1 MLQAQQLA
9 GKTGLYLSPVAG
21 RRAAFGDACAALFAR
36 LDLADS
42 ADAAANLLAL
52 AQPDLFV
59 IDLDRFEPSID
70 LDALGELV
78 ARRAG
83 APTLL
88 LCPYAGAA
96 WLPALMARGP
106 AGYAITPLE
115 GAALRDAVQA
125 WLARPAQ
132 SGQLEQLEQL
142 EQPARVG
149 PPVAPPQPP
158 QRGADAPVSDA
169 AALRALLDLR
179 ARVQAT
185 LAAADDAHTL
195 AEHLCAAL
203 CGWPGVVHAAVFL
216 LEDGNDL
223 RLAAQ
228 LQRDPQNAAQAD
240 GHADL
245 QPPSQQQSHSQPQSQ
260 SQSQSQRRPL
270 QLGTLLQRTDRL
282 LQAPL
287 RHAFPGLLAA
297 AGGTVALID
306 DPDQPGEPALAAT
319 LRAHGVAMALGLPIP
334 ADGPG
339 APRGALSLLF
349 DSARAFSPDDWAT
362 LLDMTR
368 LAACG
373 LRLAALAHEN
383 DHLAARLT
391 IVSTTDALTGVAN
404 RRHGEEV
411 LEREIRR
418 ARRYRVPLALL
429 AFDIDRFKAVNDTY
443 GYPVGDVALRVVA
456 DTVRAVLRASDVLV
470 RTGGEEFHIVAPHTS
485 AIDGLRMAEKV
496 RAAVEAADIPGCD
509 HVTISLGVAQLG
521 EQESGDSLAQ
531 RVDAALARAKRAGR
545 NCVELA
551 MQ

>member
-21 RRAAFGDACAALFAR
+21 RRAAFDAACAALFAR

-42 ADAAANLLAL
+42 ADAAASLLAGT
-52 AQPDLFV
+52 QPDLLV

-70 LDALGELV
+70 LDALGDLV

-88 LCPYAGAA
+88 LCPYAGAV

-106 AGYAITPLE
+106 VGYAVTPLDP
-115 GAALRDAVQA
+115 GALRDVVQA
-125 WLARPAQ
+125 R
-132 SGQLEQLEQL
+132 L
-142 EQPARVG
+142 EQPAAG
-149 PPVAPPQPP
+149 
-158 QRGADAPVSDA
+158 APVSDA
-169 AALRALLDLR
+169 AGLRALLDLR

-185 LAAADDAHTL
+185 LAAAEDAHTL

-223 RLAAQ
+223 RLAAELHGG
-228 LQRDPQNAAQAD
+228 LQPDPQR
-240 GHADL
+240 
-245 QPPSQQQSHSQPQSQ
+245 P
-260 SQSQSQRRPL
+260 PL

-287 RHAFPGLLAA
+287 RHAFPGLVAA

-306 DPDQPGEPALAAT
+306 DPGQPGEPALAAG
-319 LRAHGVAMALGLPIP
+319 LRAHGVAQALGLPIP

-339 APRGALSLLF
+339 TPRGAFSLLF
-349 DSARAFSPDDWAT
+349 DSARAFSPDEWAT
-362 LLDMTR
+362 LLDVTR

-373 LRLAALAHEN
+373 LRLAALGHEN
-383 DHLAARLT
+383 EQLAARLT
-391 IVSTTDALTGVAN
+391 YIATTDALTGVAN
-404 RRHGEEV
+404 RRHGEEL

-429 AFDIDRFKAVNDTY
+429 SFDIDRFKAVNDTY

-470 RTGGEEFHIVAPHTS
+470 RSGGEEFHIVAPHTS

-509 HVTISLGVAQLG
+509 HVTVSLGVAQLG